1 MLKISIFEMID
12 HCTHYILVY
21 LFEFMDN
28 IEKPKNDGDEGI

>member
-1 MLKISIFEMID
+1 MID

-28 IEKPKNDGDEGI
+28 IEKPKNDGDAMLQIL